1 MSSNPECR
9 IIRCLIIRIPLYLI
23 AIHCAI
29 FMQLHFDACIS
40 YKCFFSENIVC
51 VAISQVRQEMHLE
64 NLAQQYLAYLI
75 KKMCWD
81 DMETKGNIHI
91 CV

>member
-1 MSSNPECR
+1 MSNNPYSAVFDCDPLR
-9 IIRCLIIRIPLYLI
+9 NFHAAAFRCMY
-23 AIHCAI
+23 
-29 FMQLHFDACIS
+29 FVQV
-40 YKCFFSENIVC
+40 FFSENIVC